1 MAKRKLLNIRSHLE
15 HIRLVINGLEKYGMC
30 PLLEDELKRLKVM
43 NELILAKNAKQSGR
57 KDIRH

>member
-1 MAKRKLLNIRSHLE
+1 MVKRKLLNIRSHLE
-15 HIRLVINGLEKYGMC
+15 HIRLVISGLEKYGMC